1 MSTLSQGPWRSEMTM
16 SLIDA
21 SEDSTP
27 FTAPMDT
34 FIPGDDNARE
44 MRLARTPLSSS
55 VACALA
61 PRARK
66 AISAKALRRV
76 KELRHQKDCPMLT

>member
-1 MSTLSQGPWRSEMTM
+1 M

-21 SEDSTP
+21 SEDRTP

-34 FIPGDDNARE
+34 LIPGDDRARE
-44 MRLARTPLSSS
+44 IRLASTPLSSS

-61 PRARK
+61 QRARK
-66 AISAKALRRV
+66 AISANALRRV